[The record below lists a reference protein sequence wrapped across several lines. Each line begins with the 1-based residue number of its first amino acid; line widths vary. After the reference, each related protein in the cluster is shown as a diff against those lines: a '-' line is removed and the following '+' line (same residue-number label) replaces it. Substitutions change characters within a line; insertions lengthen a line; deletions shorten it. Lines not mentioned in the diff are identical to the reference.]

1 MIDFIKSYFTIY
13 NFLRN
18 TTVKVAMGF
27 FQELKQ
33 NGILK
38 NSPLCESR
46 SESNIIMFKTISNVT
61 N

>member
-38 NSPLCESR
+38 NSPLCES
-46 SESNIIMFKTISNVT
+46 NIIMFKTISNVT